1 MNDIFAFII
10 VIGLMIFAV
19 VYGMRE
25 IRETNKSIEQLERIK
40 KQIKELKKE
49 G

>member
-10 VIGLMIFAV
+10 VIGLVIFAV
-19 VYGMRE
+19 VYGVLE
-25 IRETNKSIEQLERIK
+25 IRETNQSIGQLERIK
-40 KQIKELKKE
+40 KQIEELKKE